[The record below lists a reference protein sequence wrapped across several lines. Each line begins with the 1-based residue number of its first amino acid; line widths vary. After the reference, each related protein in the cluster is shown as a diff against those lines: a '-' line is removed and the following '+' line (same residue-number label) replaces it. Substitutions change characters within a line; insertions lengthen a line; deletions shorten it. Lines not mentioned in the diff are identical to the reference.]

1 MTTRNVENRNDH
13 IAKGRDDRYDDD
25 RKYRPERDG
34 RWSRDYRQERDR
46 EWTDD
51 RRNERRRRRSMYKPG
66 QEYFDNPM
74 LTSRYKYVRYLSQ
87 GSYGYVCEAQCLR
100 SKKRVAIKKVTN
112 IFNKTIDAKRLLRE
126 LCILR
131 CLGTHE
137 SIIDVKYVIPPD
149 DIVNFNSLFI
159 VFEFV
164 DTDLAQLIASKQ
176 YFTTLHVQHML
187 HQLLLGLKFMHSANV
202 AHRDIKPAN
211 ILVSRECSLKICDF
225 GLARGF
231 AQIHNEPL
239 LNSRKYHLF
248 TEDDE
253 KEMSRPGPTELTRH
267 VVTRWYRAPEV
278 ILLQQEREYLFA
290 LDMWAVGCITA
301 ELLEMIKETCP
312 EPADRKPLFPGAS
325 SFPLSAE
332 DQYAWKDSR
341 DQLNVI
347 FDVIGTPSRTEIQ
360 SMKSVRARK
369 YLQDLPKR
377 SPIDF
382 RKRFPGASAK
392 VLDLMRG
399 LLRFNYQKRFT
410 VEQSLAHKF
419 FRKIRDKDSE
429 RRHHKILFDFE
440 DVPINMPTIKDLIID
455 EILFWNIDHTDQFKR
470 RDRGRRDRRDR

>member
-1 MTTRNVENRNDH
+1 MCGISVRGPTDTSV
-13 IAKGRDDRYDDD
+13 
-25 RKYRPERDG
+25 RP
-34 RWSRDYRQERDR
+34 S
-46 EWTDD
+46 
-51 RRNERRRRRSMYKPG
+51 
-66 QEYFDNPM
+66 
-74 LTSRYKYVRYLSQ
+74 
-87 GSYGYVCEAQCLR
+87 VCDQ
-100 SKKRVAIKKVTN
+100 KKRVAIKKVRN
-112 IFNKTIDAKRLLRE
+112 IFDNAVNAKRLLRE

-131 CLGTHE
+131 SLGTHE

-149 DIVNFNSLFI
+149 DIVKFDSLSI

-164 DTDLAQLIASKQ
+164 DTDLAKLIASKQ

-187 HQLLLGLKFMHSANV
+187 HQLLKGLKYMHSANV

-231 AQIHNEPL
+231 ATNQEAQAK
-239 LNSRKYHLF
+239 SRKFHLF
-248 TEDDE
+248 TEDDG
-253 KEMSRPGPTELTRH
+253 KEIARAERKAQTELTRH

-278 ILLQQEREYLFA
+278 ILLQQEREYILA

-301 ELLEMIKETCP
+301 ELLEMIQETCP
-312 EPADRKPLFPGAS
+312 EPTDRKPLFPGAS
-325 SFPLSAE
+325 SFPLSHE

-360 SMKSVRARK
+360 SMKNVRARK
-369 YLQDLPKR
+369 YLQGLPKR

-399 LLRFNYQKRFT
+399 LLRFNYQKRLT
-410 VEQSLAHKF
+410 VEQSLSHKF
-419 FRKIRDKDSE
+419 FKQIRNKESE
-429 RRHHKILFDFE
+429 RRHKKILFDFE
-440 DVPINMPTIKDLIID
+440 DVPMEIQTIRELIID
-455 EILFWNIDHTDQFKR
+455 EILFWNIALTDQFKR
-470 RDRGRRDRRDR
+470 SRDRGRRDRRDKLQ